1 MGYIVYLRKGNIH
14 TAPIGIPKPI
24 EGLSATG
31 TSNQITVS
39 WATPTD
45 KGWYNT
51 VIVMNSNHAPTSIT
65 DGTEI
70 YRGTGTS
77 VTKSGL
83 SYSITYYFAAFAVD
97 SKGQYLTTG
106 FPTVSCATADIVY
119 FFNAGDA
126 CSSVTGGWKQYSSWI
141 PGTNGSNDT
150 DPDGTAYFTTSGSN
164 LVIYGDSEGW
174 NNRTAGA
181 EGGTVNKIDMTGLS
195 TITFVVDVY
204 RDAPFNGFEST
215 VGISSNQSSFYK
227 STDVTESGTYTVDVS
242 DITGSYY
249 IMLYMDT
256 HSGQSTSST
265 GVSKVSV
272 SSIRGV

>member
-1 MGYIVYLRKGNIH
+1 MGYVVYLRKGNVH
-14 TAPIGIPKPI
+14 TAPVGIPKPI
-24 EGLSATG
+24 NGLSATG
-31 TSNQITVS
+31 TSNNITVS
-39 WATPTD
+39 WTAPTD

-51 VIVMNSNHAPTSIT
+51 VIVMSSDHAPTSIT

-77 VTKSGL
+77 VTKSDL
-83 SYSITYYFAAFAVD
+83 SYSTTYYFAAFSVD
-97 SKGQYLTTG
+97 SKGQYRTTG
-106 FPTVSCATADIVY
+106 YPTVSCKTADIVY

-141 PGTNGSNDT
+141 PGTNGSSDSA
-150 DPDGTAYFTTSGSN
+150 GTAYFKTSGSN
-164 LVIYGDSEGW
+164 LVIYGDSDGW

-195 TITFVVDVY
+195 TITFVVNVY
-204 RDAPFNGFEST
+204 RDSPSNGFEST
-215 VGISSNQSSFYK
+215 VGISSNQSGFYR
-227 STDVTESGTYTVDVS
+227 STDVTKSGTYTVDVS

-256 HSGQSTSST
+256 HSGQSSTST
-265 GVSKVSV
+265 GISSVSV
-272 SSIRGV
+272 SSISGV

>member
-14 TAPIGIPKPI
+14 TAPVGIPKPI

-31 TSNQITVS
+31 TSNKITVS
-39 WATPTD
+39 WTAPTD

-51 VIVMNSNHAPTSIT
+51 VIVMSSDHAPTSIT

-77 VTKSGL
+77 VTKTGL
-83 SYSITYYFAAFAVD
+83 SYSTTYYFAAFAVD
-97 SKGQYLTTG
+97 SKGQYRTTG
-106 FPTVSCATADIVY
+106 YPTVSCKTADIVY

-141 PGTNGSNDT
+141 PGTNGSSDSA
-150 DPDGTAYFTTSGSN
+150 GTAYFKTSGSN
-164 LVIYGDSEGW
+164 LVIYGDSDGW

-195 TITFVVDVY
+195 TITFVVNVY
-204 RDAPFNGFEST
+204 RDSPSNGFEST
-215 VGISSNQSSFYK
+215 VGISSNQSGFYR
-227 STDVTESGTYTVDVS
+227 STDVTKSGTYTVDVS

-256 HSGQSTSST
+256 HSGQSSTST
-265 GVSKVSV
+265 GISSVSV